1 MILVETG
8 QTSRLMSKAVLGTG
22 ILIRFLRGQSQAKD
36 LLRKLYLDSITIG
49 VSVITGLELF
59 LGCRTDT
66 SDRSDVLGLLSRLN
80 VIDVSIVNLSN
91 Q

>member
-8 QTSRLMSKAVLGTG
+8 QISRLMSKAILDTG

-59 LGCRTDT
+59 VGCRADT